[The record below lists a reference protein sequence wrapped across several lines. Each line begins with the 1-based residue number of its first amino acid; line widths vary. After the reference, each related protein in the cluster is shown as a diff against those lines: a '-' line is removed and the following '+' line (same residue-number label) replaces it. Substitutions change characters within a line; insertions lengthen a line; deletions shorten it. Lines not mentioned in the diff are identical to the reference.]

1 MTHKRFRQLP
11 RLLPVCFW
19 LLVWEL
25 LALALS
31 QPLLLPTPQRALTRL
46 GALILTQ
53 AFWGSVFTSSA
64 RILSGFLIS
73 ALLAVLCACLSL
85 KSTRFEALIAPLVS
99 AVKAVPVVS
108 FIILALVWLQ
118 SQQLSL
124 FIAALMV
131 FPPLYL
137 NLLEGLRGIDRQLL
151 ELGALFPMSP
161 GAKLHALYLPA
172 LLPCLKSALAL
183 SLGLCWK
190 AGIAAEVIGLPNG
203 TIGEQ
208 LYTSKVYFETAD
220 LFAWT
225 AVIVLLSAIFE
236 KLAELLLNFVTRPDR

>member
-1 MTHKRFRQLP
+1 M
-11 RLLPVCFW
+11 
-19 LLVWEL
+19 
-25 LALALS
+25 
-31 QPLLLPTPQRALTRL
+31 
-46 GALILTQ
+46 
-53 AFWGSVFTSSA
+53 
-64 RILSGFLIS
+64 
-73 ALLAVLCACLSL
+73 